1 MNKIIIFKQPNH
13 MCRPCGTL
21 SAVLEQDLEVT
32 ADITVDVT
40 TGQAKGLDGNL
51 LVDVDGFELAG
62 KYGVMATPVTLLVDG
77 EGGIIKD
84 VRGLPQRDVL
94 IDMFEQRG

>member
-21 SAVLEQDLEVT
+21 SAILEEDLEVT
-32 ADITVDVT
+32 ADIVVDVT
-40 TGQAKGLDGNL
+40 TGQAKGLDGEPL
-51 LVDVDGFELAG
+51 TDVDGFELAG

-77 EGGIIKD
+77 EGNVIQD
-84 VRGLPQRDVL
+84 VRGLPQRQVL